1 MCVYQFICDLMLIYN
16 VSLILNQVHTPISAY
31 GLTKTMKNMATD
43 WDMQCNV
50 GWRDPPI
57 LFLALQSR
65 TDDSTR
71 AEPDWVVSIQT
82 EQSSAHRSGVF
93 RQNKTKQAV
102 LTLTIKPSLNAHD
115 CSTEIP
121 LTILGITKM

>member
-1 MCVYQFICDLMLIYN
+1 MLINN

-31 GLTKTMKNMATD
+31 GLTNTSKNMATD

-93 RQNKTKQAV
+93 RQNKTGRLSSHYQ
-102 LTLTIKPSLNAHD
+102 TLPQ
-115 CSTEIP
+115 CP
-121 LTILGITKM
+121 

>member
-1 MCVYQFICDLMLIYN
+1 MLINN

-31 GLTKTMKNMATD
+31 GLTNTSKNMATD

-71 AEPDWVVSIQT
+71 AE
-82 EQSSAHRSGVF
+82 QSRIGLFLF
-93 RQNKTKQAV
+93 RQSKAAHIGAEFSDKTKQNTV
-102 LTLTIKPSLNAHD
+102 LTLKPSMND
-115 CSTEIP
+115 QKKCN
-121 LTILGITKM
+121 